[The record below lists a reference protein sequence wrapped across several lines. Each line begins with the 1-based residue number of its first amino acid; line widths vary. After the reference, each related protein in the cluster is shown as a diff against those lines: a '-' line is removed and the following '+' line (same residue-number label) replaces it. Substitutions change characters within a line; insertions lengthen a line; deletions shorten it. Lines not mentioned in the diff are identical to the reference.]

1 MKKLLSHFAFF
12 TIAAIGLTSCYSASV
27 LVGDCNS
34 EEPMTKVYTKHNTHL
49 IDGLANINTDF
60 KASESVGNYAGYKVN
75 HSITFVDGLLRGIT
89 MGIYT
94 PSTTKVYVPTRF
106 LHQQGYQQ
114 QGYQQQGYQQQG
126 YQQPNYNQ
134 RGYQPQQQT
143 NGTAFYH
150 TVKQGETI
158 QSIASSYGVSVRDIV
173 SWNHLNSNNV
183 EVGTQLQII
192 LQ

>member
-12 TIAAIGLTSCYSASV
+12 TFAAIGLTSCYSASV

-114 QGYQQQGYQQQG
+114 QGYQQQNYNQQG
-126 YQQPNYNQ
+126 YQQ
-134 RGYQPQQQT
+134 QQT
-143 NGTAFYH
+143 NVNAFYH

-158 QSIASSYGVSVRDIV
+158 QSIAKSYGVSVRDIIT
-173 SWNHLNSNNV
+173 WNRLSNNNV

-192 LQ
+192 LE

>member
-1 MKKLLSHFAFF
+1 MKKLLLHFAFV
-12 TIAAIGLTSCYSASV
+12 TIAAVGLTSCYSASV
-27 LVGDCNS
+27 LVGDCNP

-60 KASESVGNYAGYKVN
+60 KASESVGEYAGYKVN

-106 LHQQGYQQ
+106 LRQGYQQ
-114 QGYQQQGYQQQG
+114 QGYQQQGYQQQN

-134 RGYQPQQQT
+134 RGNQPQSQP

-173 SWNHLNSNNV
+173 TWNHLNSNNV
-183 EVGTQLQII
+183 EVGSQLQII

>member
-1 MKKLLSHFAFF
+1 
-12 TIAAIGLTSCYSASV
+12 
-27 LVGDCNS
+27 
-34 EEPMTKVYTKHNTHL
+34 MTKVYTKHNTHL

-126 YQQPNYNQ
+126 YQQQGYQQQNYNQ
-134 RGYQPQQQT
+134 QGYQQQQT
-143 NGTAFYH
+143 NVNAFYH

-158 QSIASSYGVSVRDIV
+158 QSIAKSYGVSVRDIIT
-173 SWNHLNSNNV
+173 WNRLSNNNV

-192 LQ
+192 LE

>member
-1 MKKLLSHFAFF
+1 MKKFFSRLAFV
-12 TIAAIGLTSCYSASV
+12 TITAIGLTSCYSASV

-49 IDGLANINTDF
+49 IDGLVNINTDLR
-60 KASESVGNYAGYKVN
+60 AQESVGDYSGYKVN
-75 HSITFVDGLLRGIT
+75 HSITFVDGLLQCIT
-89 MGIYT
+89 FGIYT

-106 LHQQGYQQ
+106 LRQQPVYQQGYQQ
-114 QGYQQQGYQQQG
+114 QGYQQG

-134 RGYQPQQQT
+134 QNYQQQT
-143 NGTAFYH
+143 NAFYH

-158 QSIASSYGVSVRDIV
+158 QSIANSYGVSVRDIV
-173 SWNHLNSNNV
+173 KWNNLKNNNV

>member
-1 MKKLLSHFAFF
+1 MKKLLLHFAFV
-12 TIAAIGLTSCYSASV
+12 TIAAVGLTSCYSASV
-27 LVGDCNS
+27 LVGDCNP

-60 KASESVGNYAGYKVN
+60 KASESVGEYAGYKVN

-106 LHQQGYQQ
+106 LRQGYQQ
-114 QGYQQQGYQQQG
+114 QGYQQQGYQQQN

-134 RGYQPQQQT
+134 RGNQPQSQP

-158 QSIASSYGVSVRDIV
+158 TKIANQYNVTVKDLVR
-173 SWNHLNSNNV
+173 WNNLSTMTLRPGTKLKISNR
-183 EVGTQLQII
+183 
-192 LQ
+192 